1 MELVRKVLN
10 PESIFNTKIER
21 FKVNKFLNDEYHEN
35 FGIQWNRFNK
45 LQLDSFNGSNE
56 SCDRILVQSELEK
69 VFENKTI
76 LEIGAGNGRFAELL
90 LKWGAKVIAVDFS
103 SAINANF
110 KNHKKFIDNGSL
122 ICQR

>member
-69 VFENKTI
+69 SF
-76 LEIGAGNGRFAELL
+76 
-90 LKWGAKVIAVDFS
+90 LKIKLS
-103 SAINANF
+103 S
-110 KNHKKFIDNGSL
+110 K
-122 ICQR
+122 